1 VSVGSVTG
9 EVRDRKPIIVD
20 DIISTS
26 GTVKSAVDAL
36 IEEGCEPEIT
46 VVASHGL
53 FAGSAEEDL
62 RDTPVERF
70 IVTDSVPP
78 PEGLGLPLEVV
89 GLAPLLAKA
98 IDRLHNER
106 SLDEIIEHA

>member
-1 VSVGSVTG
+1 M
-9 EVRDRKPIIVD
+9 
-20 DIISTS
+20 ISTG
-26 GTVKSAVDAL
+26 GTQKAAIDAL
-36 IEEGCEPEIT
+36 IEAGCEPEIT
-46 VVASHGL
+46 VAASHGL

-62 RDTPVERF
+62 RGAPVERF